1 MHDGVAGLVPRS
13 LQRLDEVVRVDTQGT
28 IGANPGKLLPAG
40 RGKDRPPFTL
50 LELLDQPLGRG
61 SLHQA
66 RRQLDSGR
74 AFLGGGHPLGVA
86 AVDHDQQSIGFD
98 FAQGIRE
105 HLGRECRVSN
115 VEGFNIV
122 GDQVVLARGLVK
134 PAVTGVEDHGGGIRV
149 GAGLRLEPC
158 ETVDNCGF
166 GCGLVVDLPDVAI
179 VAGIGAEIGVD
190 QDGPDRLDILDSD
203 RKRPGRVGGLTDAD
217 QQSVALR
224 ECVGHGNYP
233 LEF

>member
-1 MHDGVAGLVPRS
+1 
-13 LQRLDEVVRVDTQGT
+13 
-28 IGANPGKLLPAG
+28 
-40 RGKDRPPFTL
+40 
-50 LELLDQPLGRG
+50 
-61 SLHQA
+61 
-66 RRQLDSGR
+66 
-74 AFLGGGHPLGVA
+74 
-86 AVDHDQQSIGFD
+86 IGFD

-134 PAVTGVEDHGGGIRV
+134 PAVTRVEDHGGGIWV
-149 GAGLRLEPC
+149 GAGLHLEPC
-158 ETVDNCGF
+158 ETVNNCGF

-179 VAGIGAEIGVD
+179 VARIGAEIGVD
-190 QDGPDRLDILDSD
+190 QYGPDRLDILDSD

-217 QQSVALR
+217 QQCVALR

-233 LEF
+233 LLELVDMLSPSWAVEVFSGALWRWHLPSPWLSGTAGCRGPWPRCRSGDSRRSHRNWGGGLSPAPRRRPHLRC